1 MYHTKF
7 QVQVLPFQKYPVDR
21 HRQSFLEPFHNG
33 AKKGSFLGPCGRT
46 MRLKKVLCCIF
57 YMCIPK
63 LISSHCSRD
72 ILFVS
77 GVVFFIARVVVVPSS
92 ILVVSSSRL
101 AVVPSDPFPDT
112 PPPPFFQFF
121 LVFFLFNLDIFLS
134 NKIKIS

>member
-1 MYHTKF
+1 MFMIFLYLVPLQRSGCCGRFLRPCGRFEPKVSCCVRYNMYHTKA
-7 QVQVLPFQKYPVDR
+7 QVLPFQKYPVDR

-72 ILFVS
+72 ILFTH
-77 GVVFFIARVVVVPSS
+77 RQTHTHTDDQWPK
-92 ILVVSSSRL
+92 
-101 AVVPSDPFPDT
+101 PT
-112 PPPPFFQFF
+112 F
-121 LVFFLFNLDIFLS
+121 LVS
-134 NKIKIS
+134 